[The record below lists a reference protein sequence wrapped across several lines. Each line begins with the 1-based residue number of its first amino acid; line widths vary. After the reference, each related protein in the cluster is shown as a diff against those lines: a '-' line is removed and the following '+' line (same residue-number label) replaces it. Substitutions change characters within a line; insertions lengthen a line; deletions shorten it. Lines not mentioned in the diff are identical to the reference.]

1 MINTINKEVE
11 AKVLRPLVFVC
22 SKAEEEVQ

>member
-11 AKVLRPLVFVC
+11 AKVLRPLFFVF
-22 SKAEEEVQ
+22 SKTEEEVQ